1 VTERRRRRWRTV
13 GWTLA
18 AVVGLWLYLRTVGI
32 DAVAAAL
39 GRIAPGDAAAL
50 VALGWVPILLWGGS
64 LHLVLRRLDVP
75 TTPPKSVGLFA
86 ASSFLN
92 NVTPFGQAGG
102 DPVSGALVARVEAVP
117 FERGLAAVVSVGAA
131 NAVAV
136 GGLGVVGTGILLG
149 TTAVD
154 DAVLVAVGAGSVAA
168 AVLGVV
174 AVGAWRRRERVV
186 ERVGEVLGGCL
197 SRIGG
202 GVPGIDPPT
211 PDAVVTRGRGF
222 VAALERVGDA
232 RWRLTAVVALGVAGH
247 LAVATT
253 LWLSLAALGA
263 SVSPGKVLIVVPVAR
278 LAGASPTPGG
288 TASAEALLTGLLV
301 AVGDIT
307 APVAAA
313 AALVYR
319 AAAFWLPT
327 LGGGVVTAVLLVAG
341 GTADAYDSRR

>member
-1 VTERRRRRWRTV
+1 MTERRRRRWRTA
-13 GWTLA
+13 GWTLV
-18 AVVGLWLYLRTVGI
+18 AVGGLWLYLRTVGV

-39 GRIAPGDAAAL
+39 GRVAPSDAAAL

-64 LHLVLRRLDVP
+64 LHLVLRRLGAP
-75 TTPPKSVGLFA
+75 TTLPESVGLFA

-92 NVTPFGQAGG
+92 NITPFGQAGG
-102 DPVSGALVARVEAVP
+102 DPVSGALVARVETMP
-117 FERGLAAVVSVGAA
+117 FEHGFAAIVSVGAA

-136 GGLGVVGTGILLG
+136 VGLGVVGTGALLG
-149 TTAVD
+149 TTAVE
-154 DAVLVAVGAGSVAA
+154 DAVLVAVGTGGVAA

-174 AVGAWRRRERVV
+174 AVVTWRRRDRVV
-186 ERVGEVLGGCL
+186 ERVGGALGGFL
-197 SRIGG
+197 SWIGG
-202 GVPGIDPPT
+202 VVPRIDPPT

-222 VAALERVGDA
+222 VSALERVGDT
-232 RWRLTAVVALGVAGH
+232 RRRLTAVLALGVAGH

-263 SVSPGKVLIVVPVAR
+263 SVSPAKVLIVVPVAR

-288 TASAEALLTGLLV
+288 TASAEALLAGLLV
-301 AVGDIT
+301 VWG
-307 APVAAA
+307 VAAPLATA

-327 LGGGVVTAVLLVAG
+327 LGGGVVTAVLFVAS
-341 GTADAYDSRR
+341 GTADTYDSRR

>member
-13 GWTLA
+13 GWTVA
-18 AVVGLWLYLRTVGI
+18 AVGGLWLYLRTIGV

-39 GRIAPGDAAAL
+39 GRVGPGDAAAL

-64 LHLVLRRLDVP
+64 LHLVLRRLDAG
-75 TTPPKSVGLFA
+75 TTLPESVGLFA

-117 FERGLAAVVSVGAA
+117 FERGFAAIVSVGAA

-136 GGLGVVGTGILLG
+136 VALGVVGTGALLG
-149 TTAVD
+149 TAAIE
-154 DAVLVAVGAGSVAA
+154 DAVLVAAGAGCVAA
-168 AVLGVV
+168 VVLGVV
-174 AVGAWRRRERVV
+174 AVGAWRRRDRIV
-186 ERVGEVLGGCL
+186 ERVGKALGGCL

-202 GVPGIDPPT
+202 VVPGIDPPT

-222 VAALERVGDA
+222 VAALEGVGDA
-232 RWRLTAVVALGVAGH
+232 RWRLTAVLALGVAGQ

-263 SVSPGKVLIVVPVAR
+263 SVSPANVLVVVPVAR

-301 AVGDIT
+301 AVGGT
-307 APVAAA
+307 TVPVAAA

-327 LGGGVVTAVLLVAG
+327 LGGGVVTAVLLAAS
-341 GTADAYDSRR
+341 GTAGAYDSRR